1 MTALSLRGLVKHF
14 DDVKAVDG
22 LDMEVADGEFF
33 ALLGPSASGKTTTL
47 RTICGIEEADAGEG
61 LFLMPHAALPLRG

>member
-47 RTICGIEEADAGEG
+47 RT
-61 LFLMPHAALPLRG
+61 FAALKKQTPVRGFF